1 MNNKWKKI
9 IGTEG
14 LYQHP
19 NGKYYLRRNY
29 PKRSFQSL
37 RTENLKEAKERIR
50 NFKDSHYSNL
60 TKPNRRFITFGD
72 VAENYQSGP
81 LDRVGV
87 KLKTKDNI
95 INSLRHL
102 KKMHSVW
109 RKPLLEVKTKD
120 LRTCIDGIP
129 NLSNAS
135 KNYVVYAVNK
145 VVEHATDLGVI
156 SNDSNTKVRSF
167 STEPRKLNLPLDAD
181 FKKVVQ
187 VLMYPDLKSRKKS
200 CLPNDWELKSRNQL
214 MSEMNVSV
222 STLKRRIAEHRRPHR
237 LKPRP
242 EASFTFLFLCFT
254 GMRLGEAV
262 KIKWSN
268 IKSDHIVVEG
278 TKTTA
283 AHRIL
288 PIWGQLRELLNNI
301 KAYRGSVSEDGFVIK
316 RKRIDKALR
325 IACRKVGVEYLRH
338 HDLRHYFATKAI
350 QSGVDIPTVSKW
362 LGHADGGALAMKVYT
377 NLMTDHLIE
386 QSKKLKFADGLMDA
400 A

>member
-1 MNNKWKKI
+1 
-9 IGTEG
+9 
-14 LYQHP
+14 
-19 NGKYYLRRNY
+19 
-29 PKRSFQSL
+29 
-37 RTENLKEAKERIR
+37 
-50 NFKDSHYSNL
+50 
-60 TKPNRRFITFGD
+60 
-72 VAENYQSGP
+72 
-81 LDRVGV
+81 
-87 KLKTKDNI
+87 
-95 INSLRHL
+95 
-102 KKMHSVW
+102 MHSVW

-135 KNYVVYAVNK
+135 KNYVTYAVNK
-145 VVEHATDLGVI
+145 VLEHATDLGAI
-156 SNDSNTKVRSF
+156 SDVRNTKVRSF
-167 STEPRKLNLPLDAD
+167 NTEPRKLNLPTDSD
-181 FKKVVQ
+181 FKKIVK
-187 VLMYPDLKSRKKS
+187 VLMHPNAKSRKKS
-200 CLPNDWELKSRNQL
+200 CLPNDWKLKSKSQL
-214 MSEMNVSV
+214 MTEMNVSL
-222 STLKRRIAEHRRPHR
+222 STLKRRIAEQQRPHR

-254 GMRLGEAV
+254 GLRLGEA
-262 KIKWSN
+262 KAIRWSN

-288 PIWGQLRELLNNI
+288 PIWGQLLELLNNI
-301 KAYRGSVSEDGFVIK
+301 KAYRGSVNEEDFVIK

-325 IACRKVGVEYLRH
+325 VACKKVGVEYLRH